1 MSETVWL
8 WVLMLAMGII
18 TFLIRVSFLVLPTS
32 TKLPDIFERAL
43 KYVAAAVLPALVIPD
58 VLFRAPPVGWAFDP
72 VRLIAA
78 TVAVAVALWT
88 KNVFATLA
96 SGMGTLWLLK
106 WLAWF

>member
-1 MSETVWL
+1 MTEYAWL
-8 WVLMLAMGII
+8 WVLMLFMGLV
-18 TFLIRVSFLVLPTS
+18 TFAIRVSFLVLPAS
-32 TKLPDIFERAL
+32 TKLPDLFERAL

-78 TVAVAVALWT
+78 TVAVIVALWT
-88 KNVFATLA
+88 KNVLATLT
-96 SGMGTLWLLK
+96 SGMGMLWLLK